1 MSVEHRETNI
11 RFFRWEIK
19 NRIFFIIFSCHYQ
32 IYAVVEISFVKT
44 SKIFMD
50 KNQEKIVKKSVEL
63 LSSKGPLTKL
73 LPDYTER
80 TEQIEMAHL
89 SAQSFSNNEITLI
102 QAGTGVGKSF
112 AYLIPAILWAEHND
126 ETVIISTATTNLQ
139 DQLSQKDIPLLHKV
153 FDFDF
158 EAVVVKGAQQ
168 YICLDRL
175 QEQSAQLPLTLNGK
189 EQRQLAEIQNWAP
202 GSRSGQ
208 RSDLPFEPSQKLW
221 REIEVSTTLCLHE
234 SCRHYDD
241 CAFIRDRKRIPR
253 AHIVITNHSLLMS
266 DLVLRTQSDGYASIL
281 PEYSRLI
288 IDEAHK
294 FENAVTDALSV
305 TVNPIT
311 TRNLLTRIH
320 NPDANDGFLAKI
332 NTYQK
337 FLPPGQGERT
347 SFSRA
352 VAKCEQTVSS
362 ALQSMRYFFE
372 RIMPIAQNNITPHPA
387 YTVKQSYSNDWLRT
401 GDMVDIRDNELE
413 NFSSQ
418 LGSLANDLYSFQLRF
433 TKLEEN
439 EELLRVKKEI
449 QFFREQI
456 NQLIRGLEVLFND
469 DEDDIR
475 WIEVP
480 PSADIISFRSAPL
493 SVDDFLG
500 PFLFEQMKTII
511 FTSATLAPGKKFDF
525 FAHSIGLDSFE
536 RERQATTLLES
547 PFPYRENSLLV
558 VPVDIPDPTSMSYQ
572 KTVNSIIPDAVK
584 ASRGRALILFT
595 SHGMLRTTFEAT
607 REQIEDLGYE
617 CISQSDSSRT
627 IALKRFR
634 DETSSVLFGTASFWD
649 GIDVAGESL
658 SLVVIVRLPFNVPN
672 DPIVES
678 RSQRIAEEGKNPFL
692 EFHLPVAAMR
702 LQQGFGRL
710 IRSHTDRGVVFCLDK
725 RLITKQYGNYIRES
739 LPPCSFLK
747 GNTENC
753 IATIKDFLS

>member
-1 MSVEHRETNI
+1 ME
-11 RFFRWEIK
+11 K
-19 NRIFFIIFSCHYQ
+19 NHKKII
-32 IYAVVEISFVKT
+32 
-44 SKIFMD
+44 
-50 KNQEKIVKKSVEL
+50 NKSTEL
-63 LSSKGPLTKL
+63 LSSKGPLTNL
-73 LPDYTER
+73 LPEYTER
-80 TEQIEMAHL
+80 AEQIEMARL
-89 SAQSFSNNEITLI
+89 SAQGFGNNEITLI

-112 AYLIPAILWAEHND
+112 AYLIPAILWAEHNN

-139 DQLSQKDIPLLHKV
+139 DQLWQKDIPLLHKV

-175 QEQSAQLPLTLNGK
+175 QEQSAQLPLTLNGR
-189 EQRQLAEIQNWAP
+189 EQKQLAEIHEWAP
-202 GSRSGQ
+202 ASRSGQ

-234 SCRHYDD
+234 SCRHYDA

-281 PEYSRLI
+281 PEYSRLV

-320 NPDANDGFLAKI
+320 NPDVHDGFLAKI

-337 FLPPGQGERT
+337 YLPSGEGERI
-347 SFSRA
+347 SYSRA
-352 VAKCEQTVSS
+352 IARCEQTVSS
-362 ALQSMRYFFE
+362 AIQSMRYFFD
-372 RIMPIAQNNITPHPA
+372 RIMPITQNNITPHPA
-387 YTVKQSYSNDWLRT
+387 YTVKQSYSNDWLQT
-401 GDMVDIRDNELE
+401 GDMRDIRDNELE
-413 NFSSQ
+413 NFSSLLEK
-418 LGSLANDLYSFQLRF
+418 LGTELYSFQLRF
-433 TKLEEN
+433 TKLDEN
-439 EELLRVKKEI
+439 EELLRIKKEI
-449 QFFREQI
+449 QYYREQI
-456 NQLIRGLEVLFND
+456 NQLSRGLEVLFND

-480 PSADIISFRSAPL
+480 PSADIISFRSAPQG
-493 SVDDFLG
+493 VDDFLG

-525 FAHSIGLDSFE
+525 FARSIGLDSFE
-536 RERQATTLLES
+536 QERQATTLLES
-547 PFPYRENSLLV
+547 PFPYRENSLLL
-558 VPVDIPDPTSMSYQ
+558 VPTNIPDPTSISYQ
-572 KTVNSIIPDAVK
+572 KTVNTIIPDAVA

-595 SHGMLRTTFEAT
+595 SHGMLRSTYEAT
-607 REQIEDLGYE
+607 RERIENSGYE

-634 DETSSVLFGTASFWD
+634 DTTSSVLFGTASFWD
-649 GIDVAGESL
+649 GIDVVGESL
-658 SLVVIVRLPFNVPN
+658 SLVVIVRLPFSVPN
-672 DPIVES
+672 DPIVEA
-678 RSQRIAEEGKNPFL
+678 RSQRMADEGKNPFL
-692 EFHLPVAAMR
+692 EFQLPVAAMR

-739 LPPCSFLK
+739 LPPCTFSK
-747 GNTENC
+747 GNIENC
-753 IATIKDFLS
+753 ITTIKNFLS